1 MPRDFATKA
10 GIMKLQRSI
19 VRDSIPR
26 LTIATT
32 SIALMF
38 AVSACGSTTEPKAS
52 DNSPETSATVEA
64 APKDPQAIALLPAD
78 VKQRGTI
85 SVAMDMSSPPNHFVD
100 KDGKTI
106 VGVDVDVAKL
116 LGASLGLKVS
126 IVGVNFDAIIP
137 GMAGKKYDLAI
148 AQMSPTVE
156 REKVLDFVDYFKSG
170 TAVAAAEGNPM
181 KITMDTM
188 CGHKIAVMKGS
199 FQESTRIPEYSDK
212 CVAAGKPAL
221 MPSSFPDQQAT
232 VLALTSG
239 RVDGIMQDSP
249 TLSYAKKQGAAIEI
263 VGVAHTSAV
272 GIGIPKDSGMLKPI
286 HTAMETLI
294 KSPEYKQAL
303 DKWGVG
309 DGAVTEA
316 KINDNS

>member
-1 MPRDFATKA
+1 
-10 GIMKLQRSI
+10 MKLQLSNIRGT
-19 VRDSIPR
+19 IPR
-26 LTIATT
+26 LTVATS
-32 SIALMF
+32 SIALML
-38 AVSACGSTTEPKAS
+38 AVSACGSTTTPKAS
-52 DNSPETSATVEA
+52 DNGSKASATVETS
-64 APKDPQAIALLPAD
+64 PKDPKAIALLPAK
-78 VKQRGTI
+78 VKQRGTL

-116 LGASLGLKVS
+116 LGDSLGLKVT
-126 IVGVNFDAIIP
+126 IVGANFDAIIP
-137 GMAGKKYDLAI
+137 GLAGKKYDLAI

-170 TAVAAAEGNPM
+170 TAVAVAKGNPM

-212 CVAAGKPAL
+212 CVAEGKAAL
-221 MPSSFPDQQAT
+221 KPSSFPDQQAT
-232 VLALTSG
+232 LLALTSG
-239 RVDGIMQDSP
+239 RVDGVMQDSP
-249 TLSYAKKQGAAIEI
+249 TLSYAKKQGAPIEI
-263 VGVAHTSAV
+263 AGVAHTSAV

-294 KSPEYKQAL
+294 KSSAYKEAL

-309 DGAVTEA
+309 DGAVTDA